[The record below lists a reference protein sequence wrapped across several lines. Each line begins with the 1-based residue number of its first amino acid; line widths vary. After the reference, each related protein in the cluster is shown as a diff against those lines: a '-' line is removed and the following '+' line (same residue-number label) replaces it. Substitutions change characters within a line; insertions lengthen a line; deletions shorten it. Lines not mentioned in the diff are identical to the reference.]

1 MVKFVISVIYSFNMR
16 YTAIFLAPLF
26 TLSGIQSWALAG
38 SAPAAQLVSCD
49 VLVAGGGFSG
59 TATAYEAL
67 LAGKTVC
74 MTEIT
79 DWVGGQVSAQGVSAL
94 DERPTQRKQGIF
106 PRGYKQFRQAIKDYY
121 GRQNPGDCWVS
132 ESCFLPRDGH
142 KILEK
147 MLQEAAS
154 KGQGQLKWYPNT
166 VIKDLEIVKKGS
178 GLQIASAIAIQH
190 SPQPGTAPLNT
201 EPLSQT
207 LADAYSYTDSRRFKK
222 QVIRFAPSPAKTVTG
237 APAVARPADWYV
249 IEATE
254 TGELVGLADLP
265 HRLGIDPR
273 NFEEPSSGSEKGDA
287 YCTQGFTYP
296 FAMQTTDTPQPQPE
310 PSFYKKYEPYYSYEL
325 KRLADFGLVYSYRRI
340 MSEGRGQKSKF
351 GGIGYNA
358 PAPGDISMQNWTW
371 GNDYRPGSEAD
382 NLIFDRAQLKAKG
395 QLSPGGWQGG
405 LRTETLQKGEEIA
418 IGFYHWLVAG
428 TTDSRAPLD
437 PNDPNGWR
445 KTPNPNQRYLRG
457 YDSPMGTA
465 HGLSKYPY
473 IREGRRIVG
482 RPSFGYSNGFMITE
496 TDISR
501 NDLWQP
507 QRLAGLS
514 ETDQRLLGAVL
525 SDGTDGI
532 DRIAEQDIQTMIN
545 QKNRATVY
553 ADSVGIGHYAI
564 DFHPC
569 MQNSP
574 AEAPNNQ
581 ERQGGRSGEGQAYPF
596 QIPLRSMIP
605 QKIDNLL
612 VAGKSIAASHIAAAA
627 YRVHAFEWSVGAAAG
642 TTVVYALEKGVMP
655 YQLVEN
661 LPRKS
666 PQLQE
671 LRKRL
676 ELQDN
681 PTMFPGTSTIRSN
694 WKDWR

>member
-1 MVKFVISVIYSFNMR
+1 MKS
-16 YTAIFLAPLF
+16 TAIFLAPLF
-26 TLSGIQSWALAG
+26 ALSGVQSFAWAGAT
-38 SAPAAQLVSCD
+38 PATQLVSCD
-49 VLVAGGGFSG
+49 VLIAGGGLSG
-59 TATAYEAL
+59 TATAYELL

-79 DWVGGQVSAQGVSAL
+79 DWVGGQVSSQGVSAL

-132 ESCFLPRDGH
+132 ESCFLPKDGH
-142 KILEK
+142 KILSD
-147 MLQEAAS
+147 MLQTAAS

-166 VIKDLEIVKKGS
+166 VIKDLEITKRGA
-178 GLQIASAIAIQH
+178 GQQIASAIAIQH
-190 SPQPGTAPLNT
+190 SPQAGAAPVNT
-201 EPLSQT
+201 EPLSRT
-207 LADAYSYTDSRRFKK
+207 IEDAYNYADSRRFKK
-222 QVIRFAPSPAKTVTG
+222 QAIRFVPSPVKTKPG
-237 APAVARPADWYV
+237 EVAGPRPADWYV
-249 IEATE
+249 VEATE
-254 TGELVGLADLP
+254 TGELIGLADLP

-273 NFEEPSSGSEKGDA
+273 SFEEPSSASEKGDA

-296 FAMQTTDTPQPQPE
+296 FAMTTTKDPQPQPE

-340 MSEGRGQKSKF
+340 LSEGNGQKSKY

-371 GNDYRPGSEAD
+371 GNDYRPSSAAD
-382 NLIFDRAQLKAKG
+382 NLILDRSQLEASGQLK
-395 QLSPGGWQGG
+395 PGGWNGG
-405 LRTETLQKGEEIA
+405 LRADTLQRGEEISR
-418 IGFYHWLVAG
+418 GFYHWLVAG
-428 TTDSRAPLD
+428 TTDSRAPID
-437 PNDPNGWR
+437 PNDPKGWR
-445 KTPNPNQRYLRG
+445 KTPNPNQKYLQG
-457 YDSPMGTA
+457 LDSPMGTA

-473 IREGRRIVG
+473 IREGRRIIG

-532 DRIAEQDIQTMIN
+532 DRIAQGDIQTVIN
-545 QKNRATVY
+545 QRNRAAVY

-574 AEAPNNQ
+574 AESPNNQ
-581 ERQGGRSGEGQAYPF
+581 ERQGGRNGEGQAYPF

-627 YRVHAFEWSVGAAAG
+627 YRVHSFEWSVGAAAG
-642 TTVVYALEKGVMP
+642 NTAAYALEKGLLP

-661 LPRKS
+661 LPQKS
-666 PQLQE
+666 TQLQE

-676 ELQDN
+676 ELQEN
-681 PTMFPGTSTIRSN
+681 PTLFPGTSTIRSN